1 MRLCLI
7 AILLVANNCF
17 AQKWMGEFA
26 IGGAEYNGDLAPKGF
41 TIKNLRPGAG
51 FNLKYDSGDLL
62 NFRTGIFWTILS
74 SDDKDNKEPLTA
86 IRNLNFTSQLF
97 EWNAALEFNILDPD
111 IYTAFPYIFGGVGLF
126 YFKPYSFDDNNE
138 KVYLQ
143 PLSTEGQGLTDYPD
157 RKKYSLLQFCMPFG
171 AGYKWFTKKKNQ
183 VAIEIG
189 YRLCF
194 TDYIDD
200 VSKTYVDLEILSTK
214 VSPKAAEMSY
224 RKQGS
229 QFTELGLP
237 RGNPENKD
245 LYYFGSLKYSFSLKK
260 SKTSSKKE
268 EGIKPVT
275 KKKKKDKKK

>member
-1 MRLCLI
+1 
-7 AILLVANNCF
+7 
-17 AQKWMGEFA
+17 MGELA

-41 TIKNLRPGAG
+41 MIKNLRPGVG

-62 NFRTGIFWTILS
+62 NFRTGIFWTILT

-111 IYTAFPYIFGGVGLF
+111 IYTAYPYIFGGVGLF
-126 YFKPYSFDDNNE
+126 YFNPYSYDNNSE
-138 KVYLQ
+138 KIYLQ

-157 RKKYSLLQFCMPFG
+157 RKKYSLFQFCMPFG
-171 AGYKWFTKKKNQ
+171 AGYKWITKKKNQ

-224 RKQGS
+224 RKQGG

-260 SKTSSKKE
+260 SKTSTKNEAE
-268 EGIKPVT
+268 EKPVS